1 MECVLGVPFGYE
13 PNEELRKLLEDFR
26 DMVNFCIDYAYRRRI
41 TSYAKLRKG
50 VYEDDRDV
58 TACINML
65 RMRGV
70 PFPLKA
76 TYEPIVVRLKG

>member
-1 MECVLGVPFGYE
+1 MKRGCG
-13 PNEELRKLLEDFR
+13 
-26 DMVNFCIDYAYRRRI
+26 
-41 TSYAKLRKG
+41 
-50 VYEDDRDV
+50 YEDDRDV

-76 TYEPIVVRLKG
+76 TYEPMAARLKG